1 MGPVTLVVQPG
12 ISPAVSVGADA
23 AALAA
28 GEASLRV
35 YELAGDVLSLG
46 RYHLLPSAPSGTRVL
61 LHRRHSGGRAT
72 AFGDGFIGLALTL
85 PHRSALVSAEPL
97 ALAPAQVMNRCVRGI
112 LEALKAAGVA
122 AFYPGR
128 DFITVD
134 RRPIGLV
141 SFEVGPTGA
150 LLFEAILANRRDFG
164 LLPALLD
171 EVDREGIVAAEM
183 LAAEDTT
190 SLARLGRALS
200 LDDVATLVRCGYE
213 QGFGLSF
220 DVAPAPAPAPVDEGR
235 WLEQRSVRPHLD
247 RRGTTRTQLGH
258 LEARFALDGAQ
269 IAELMLAGDF
279 IANSPAIEALE
290 RELSGC
296 VARSP
301 AIDEVVQRVFAQPEN
316 FVLGIGPLETIGE
329 TILRGV
335 PT

>member
-1 MGPVTLVVQPG
+1 M
-12 ISPAVSVGADA
+12 
-23 AALAA
+23 
-28 GEASLRV
+28 
-35 YELAGDVLSLG
+35 
-46 RYHLLPSAPSGTRVL
+46 
-61 LHRRHSGGRAT
+61 
-72 AFGDGFIGLALTL
+72 
-85 PHRSALVSAEPL
+85 
-97 ALAPAQVMNRCVRGI
+97 
-112 LEALKAAGVA
+112 
-122 AFYPGR
+122 
-128 DFITVD
+128 
-134 RRPIGLV
+134 GLV

-269 IAELMLAGDF
+269 IAELGGNAG
-279 IANSPAIEALE
+279 AAELEALAE
-290 RELSGC
+290 CLGHDRKL
-296 VARSP
+296 
-301 AIDEVVQRVFAQPEN
+301 VQRRAAEAFAELDRRGTPVHAVLTASLGSAAARRRWGAAYALSLLGPPPPETLP
-316 FVLGIGPLETIGE
+316 V
-329 TILRGV
+329 
-335 PT
+335 